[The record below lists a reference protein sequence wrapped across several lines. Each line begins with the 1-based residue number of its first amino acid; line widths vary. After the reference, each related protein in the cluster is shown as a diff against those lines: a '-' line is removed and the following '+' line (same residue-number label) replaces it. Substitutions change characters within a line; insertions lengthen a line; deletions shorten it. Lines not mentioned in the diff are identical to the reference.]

1 MKVRLRVDG
10 RAGGEICVAKLIL
23 ISHVIRRWR
32 MEVFGWLGNLGEIGG
47 KAHGFSD
54 VRNLSYH
61 PHYEFQRWKKE
72 EKVIQESFWS
82 AVPSG
87 P

>member
-1 MKVRLRVDG
+1 M
-10 RAGGEICVAKLIL
+10 
-23 ISHVIRRWR
+23 
-32 MEVFGWLGNLGEIGG
+32 FGWLGNLGEIGG

-87 P
+87 PLFVVMAKSRFFSSLHCHQNGVLRFLSTLEVKE